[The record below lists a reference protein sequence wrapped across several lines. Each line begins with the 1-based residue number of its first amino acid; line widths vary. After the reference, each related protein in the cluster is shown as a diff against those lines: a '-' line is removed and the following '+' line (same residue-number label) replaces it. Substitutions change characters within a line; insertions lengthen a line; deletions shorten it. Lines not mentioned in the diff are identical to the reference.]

1 MKNKA
6 QEVADELRLFSI
18 DQDNLSRRGEKS
30 LAAEASETINR
41 LLVENS
47 NQSELISKLDEYTSM
62 FIEESQEIIEHLEA
76 CGGRNH
82 ILLAD
87 SVKRIADNLIE
98 ILNAQSQP
106 HADDLA
112 IDNFAA
118 AMKTKMAAARAKG
131 RSGWDNRK
139 ACSGEMLAGELV
151 AHLSKNNPGSFE
163 DVANFAMM
171 LHQRNESPAL
181 LLEAVNA
188 IKAKSVMNFAEVN
201 RGAYLS
207 GFVPAELTVYDVYQS
222 ARNHVKDNYDHKTAI
237 WADDDATTARN
248 AIVEIRAQAIESI
261 NVVEFTSMALRHVD
275 VSGDF
280 DHQDIKDAFIYIA
293 AEIRNQA
300 KDGE

>member
-41 LLVENS
+41 LLVDNS
-47 NQSELISKLDEYTSM
+47 NQSELIRKLDEYTSM
-62 FIEESQEIIEHLEA
+62 FIDESQEIIEHLEA

-87 SVKRIADNLIE
+87 SVKRIADSLIE

-118 AMKTKMAAARAKG
+118 AMKAKMAAAREKG

-151 AHLSKNNPGSFE
+151 AHLSKNNPGTFE
-163 DVANFAMM
+163 DVANFSMM

-181 LLEAVNA
+181 LLDAVNSL
-188 IKAKSVMNFAEVN
+188 KASFGKELCNV
-201 RGAYLS
+201 LS
-207 GFVPAELTVYDVYQS
+207 E
-222 ARNHVKDNYDHKTAI
+222 
-237 WADDDATTARN
+237 
-248 AIVEIRAQAIESI
+248 
-261 NVVEFTSMALRHVD
+261 
-275 VSGDF
+275 
-280 DHQDIKDAFIYIA
+280 A
-293 AEIRNQA
+293 AENAAVNEYDEESAVMGEAWDLLNTEIEKLSAA